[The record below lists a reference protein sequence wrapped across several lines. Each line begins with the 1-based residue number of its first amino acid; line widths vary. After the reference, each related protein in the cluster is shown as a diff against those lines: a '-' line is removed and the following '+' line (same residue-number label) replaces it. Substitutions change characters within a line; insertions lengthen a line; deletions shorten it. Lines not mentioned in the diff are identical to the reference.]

1 MAKGN
6 HEEWILEP
14 EKLECLVSTTRMDIV
29 DHLAGRGA
37 MSIKEI
43 ASAVGKKPSAL
54 YHHIDK
60 LLESELICEEG
71 SRTVNR
77 RQEKL
82 YATPSRRMRLKKA
95 LAQPQNGEVMHRVV
109 GALARQA
116 ERDFAR
122 GQADESATADGEAR
136 NLGFYRMV
144 AKPGPERLARINALL
159 EEIGE
164 LMWEEGDPDEAAVV
178 LTWVMAP
185 AP

>member
-1 MAKGN
+1 MAGDA
-6 HEEWILEP
+6 HDEWILEP

-43 ASAVGKKPSAL
+43 AHAVGKKPSAL
-54 YHHIDK
+54 YHHIEK
-60 LLESELICEEG
+60 LLEAGLIREEG

-77 RQEKL
+77 RHEKL

-95 LAQPQNGEVMHRVV
+95 LADPANADVIRRVV
-109 GALARQA
+109 GAVARQA

-122 GQADESATADGEAR
+122 GQVGESALTDGESR

-159 EEIGE
+159 HEVGE
-164 LMWEEGDPDEAAVV
+164 LLWEESDPDGEAMV

-185 AP
+185 VD